1 MKGSKYF
8 LLSKYSSSSL
18 IFLELTNII
27 YVFKES
33 LAPQGK
39 CFAIMA
45 YHILTTI
52 DLLLLAIFLFTLTL
66 NLYLPLVDSPSF
78 QTENYDNDNSY

>member
-39 CFAIMA
+39 CFGWIMA
-45 YHILTTI
+45 YHVLTTI
-52 DLLLLAIFLFTLTL
+52 DILAIFLFTLTL

>member
-8 LLSKYSSSSL
+8 LPKYSSSSL
-18 IFLELTNII
+18 IFLELTNMIC
-27 YVFKES
+27 VFKES

-39 CFAIMA
+39 CFDWIMA
-45 YHILTTI
+45 YHVLSTI
-52 DLLLLAIFLFTLTL
+52 DILAIFLFTLTL